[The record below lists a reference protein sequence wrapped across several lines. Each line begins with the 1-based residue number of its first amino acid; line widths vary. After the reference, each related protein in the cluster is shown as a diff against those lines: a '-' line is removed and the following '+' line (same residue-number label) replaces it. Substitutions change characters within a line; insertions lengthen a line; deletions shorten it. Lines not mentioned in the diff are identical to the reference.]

1 MNSGPGLI
9 SRVWL
14 FQVWGILAG
23 LAVLATS
30 GCGRSS
36 AEQRL
41 GVQLKAANAT
51 KHDVS
56 PLAGKVLVDGLP
68 ARTVSSSQRTVVV
81 LFDRTKADLPVN
93 QRPIAECNPQ
103 GEFTFSTYGNGDGVK
118 VGQYV
123 VAIAQLPVESR
134 EGPDSRGLDELKNRY
149 NDPDKNAERPEFVID
164 HKSPGKTDY
173 QFELKVAGEEPVTSP
188 APRAVTQYP
197 YEHAND

>member
-1 MNSGPGLI
+1 MILGTRPI

-23 LAVLATS
+23 FAVLATS

-41 GVQLKAANAT
+41 GVQLKAANVS
-51 KHDVS
+51 KHDVV
-56 PLAGKVLVDGLP
+56 PFAGKVLVDGLP
-68 ARTVSSSQRTVVV
+68 AHTASLSQRTVLV
-81 LFDRTKADLPVN
+81 LFDRAKPDLAVN

-118 VGQYV
+118 AGQYV
-123 VAIAQLPVESR
+123 VTIAQLPVESR
-134 EGPDSRGLDELKNRY
+134 EGPKNGGLDELKNRY
-149 NDPDKNAERPEFVID
+149 NDPDKNAERPEFVVE
-164 HKSPGKTDY
+164 HKSPGKSDY
-173 QFELKVAGEEPVTSP
+173 QFELKVAGEESVTSP

-197 YEHAND
+197 YEHATD